1 MENDGDTMLRA
12 FDPIGKPDARILI
25 LGTMPSVRSLE
36 LGEYYGHSRNT
47 FWPLIASIFQTEFN
61 NYQEKKNLLE
71 SHRIALWD
79 VLAACERD
87 GSADSEIK
95 HAVPNDFSHFWREH
109 QQLELICCN
118 GQTALRLFLRLV
130 GIPDFP
136 IVPAR
141 PKCIGLPSTSPAF
154 TLGFA
159 QKQAAWSKALEI
171 LMD

>member
-1 MENDGDTMLRA
+1 MTRGDAMLHA
-12 FDPIGKPDARILI
+12 FEPIGKPDARLVI

-36 LGEYYGHSRNT
+36 LGEYYGHSRNA
-47 FWPLIASIFQTEFN
+47 FWPLIASIFHTEFS

-71 SHRIALWD
+71 SHKIALWD

-95 HAVPNDFSHFWREH
+95 NAVPNDFSRFWREH

-136 IVPAR
+136 IVPKQPR
-141 PKCIGLPSTSPAF
+141 CIGLPSTSPAF
-154 TLGFA
+154 TLDFA
-159 QKQAAWSKALEI
+159 QKKAAWSKALELI
-171 LMD
+171 VG